1 MKAIPHEI
9 AEAEKPEAPAFTS
22 FPATSSLTPTQLFQ
36 PIGDTKMKEEKTKK
50 EIRIPRIM
58 VYLVSVLVCMAIA
71 VGFTLLFGV
80 AYAIDCLTV
89 VAEVA
94 VLSSVVT
101 NIGERLFAK
110 KYHLLT
116 SKYWVMMAL
125 VLACDALF
133 AFASY
138 SSTMEVLG
146 VRGAFF
152 LVVLIGTV
160 LFALFVYKPSVVTL
174 MATAEENTVKMIA
187 EYLGDEEKARGV
199 IALLKAPKKE
209 EEKSEE

>member
-1 MKAIPHEI
+1 MKTIPHTT
-9 AEAEKPEAPAFTS
+9 ATVPASLPPSAPTT
-22 FPATSSLTPTQLFQ
+22 PALSTYRRY
-36 PIGDTKMKEEKTKK
+36 IMKEEKTKK

-125 VLACDALF
+125 ILACDALF

-152 LVVLIGTV
+152 LVVLIGTI

-187 EYLGDEEKARGV
+187 EYLGDEEKAKGV

>member
-1 MKAIPHEI
+1 
-9 AEAEKPEAPAFTS
+9 
-22 FPATSSLTPTQLFQ
+22 
-36 PIGDTKMKEEKTKK
+36 MKEEKTKK

-94 VLSSVVT
+94 VLSSVIT
-101 NIGERLFAK
+101 NVAERLFAR

-116 SKYWVMMAL
+116 AKYWVMMAL
-125 VLACDALF
+125 VLICDALF

-138 SSTMEVLG
+138 SSTMEILG

-152 LVVLIGTV
+152 LVVLIGTI
-160 LFALFVYKPSVVTL
+160 LFALFVYKPSVITL

>member
-1 MKAIPHEI
+1 MKTIPHVS
-9 AEAEKPEAPAFTS
+9 PS
-22 FPATSSLTPTQLFQ
+22 YLS
-36 PIGDTKMKEEKTKK
+36 PIGENIMEKEKK
-50 EIRIPRIM
+50 EIRIPRIV

-71 VGFTLLFGV
+71 VVFTLLFGIV
-80 AYAIDCLTV
+80 NAIDCLTV

-125 VLACDALF
+125 VLACDGLF
-133 AFASY
+133 AFSSY
-138 SSTMEVLG
+138 STTIEILG

-152 LVVLIGTV
+152 LIVLIVTI
-160 LFALFVYKPSVVTL
+160 LFAVFVYKPSVANL
-174 MATAEENTVKMIA
+174 MATAEENTITGITKVLVDNSGKT
-187 EYLGDEEKARGV
+187 EEEKAKAV
-199 IALLKAPKKE
+199 VAFLKAPKKE

>member
-1 MKAIPHEI
+1 MKSVKEI
-9 AEAEKPEAPAFTS
+9 AVLENLH
-22 FPATSSLTPTQLFQ
+22 ATAGSSPLPPSTTRLFQ

-94 VLSSVVT
+94 VLSSVIT
-101 NIGERLFAK
+101 NVAERLFAR

-116 SKYWVMMAL
+116 AKYWVMMAL
-125 VLACDALF
+125 VLICDALF

-138 SSTMEVLG
+138 SSTMEILG

-152 LVVLIGTV
+152 LVVLIGTI
-160 LFALFVYKPSVVTL
+160 LFALFVYKPSVITL